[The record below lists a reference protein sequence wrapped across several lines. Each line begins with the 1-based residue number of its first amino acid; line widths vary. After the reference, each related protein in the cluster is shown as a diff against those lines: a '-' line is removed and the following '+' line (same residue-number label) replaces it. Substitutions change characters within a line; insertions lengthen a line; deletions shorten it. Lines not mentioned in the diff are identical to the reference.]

1 MLEYNTDNNNNQR
14 LILNNNATC
23 SPSGFV
29 FWEMPGGPSATVVMG
44 NLCPLYIANYYIDS
58 HNYNTYDHYY
68 SPLLAV

>member
-29 FWEMPGGPSATVVMG
+29 FWEMPGGPSATVVLWATFARYTLQIIILTHIIIIHMTIITA
-44 NLCPLYIANYYIDS
+44 LY
-58 HNYNTYDHYY
+58 
-68 SPLLAV
+68 